1 MATNAKFKL
10 DGTQYDFEKDAEV
23 VKYGS
28 GTLKTALD
36 NLKSVRM
43 TGFGKQLLTADADD
57 FRRLLQ
63 VGKNYFVDEAKSN
76 DWRGFAAISS
86 AQKKFGNYSLKVS
99 NNGLSS
105 SPIYFGG
112 DPFTISFW
120 AYLAKTSDDVWLFR
134 TTGAS
139 NSFGLV
145 YKFFYSYV
153 VDLYAGTT
161 SASQIYSFSSYNA
174 TANFSIGDS
183 NSFTAAWHHFE
194 LTYDGSA
201 IRYYRDGALKRTY
214 TTKVAREGRRIIF
227 GTAPAYIDSVRI
239 LDGVCGTGKKA
250 SKVYALSDYP
260 NNTVALLNFV

>member
-10 DGTQYDFEKDAEV
+10 DGTQYDFEKDAGV

-36 NLKSVRM
+36 NLSSVRLSP
-43 TGFGKQLLTADADD
+43 FGKQLLNADADE

-120 AYLAKTSDDVWLFR
+120 ARYSSAGTFFKVWGMTTSFAFENIIPGTTTSDYYYFLR
-134 TTGAS
+134 
-139 NSFGLV
+139 
-145 YKFFYSYV
+145 FYT
-153 VDLYAGTT
+153 GTT
-161 SASQIYSFSSYNA
+161 AANNQQHTIDSTKIFQVTHQTLNTWRNYEITYN
-174 TANFSIGDS
+174 
-183 NSFTAAWHHFE
+183 
-194 LTYDGSA
+194 GSA
-201 IRYYRDGALKRTY
+201 LKVFVDGVLHWNIS
-214 TTKVAREGRRIIF
+214 TTVAREGRRIAF

-250 SKVYALSDYP
+250 SAAYALSDYP
-260 NNTVALLNFV
+260 NNTVALLNFE